1 MIIFESFG
9 SSSEWSRESAV
20 KSAEKGS
27 SAGKFLITL
36 LISQANLRMTLKLLV
51 TLEYY

>member
-1 MIIFESFG
+1 MIISESFG
-9 SSSEWSRESAV
+9 SSFEWSKESAV

-36 LISQANLRMTLKLLV
+36 VIS
-51 TLEYY
+51 

>member
-9 SSSEWSRESAV
+9 LSSEWSKESAV
-20 KSAEKGS
+20 KSTEKGS

-36 LISQANLRMTLKLLV
+36 LISQANLQMTLKLPV
-51 TLEYY
+51 TLQYY